1 MLQFAAPE
9 WLLLAPVIVF
19 AAWRWPELALMRP
32 RRAAL
37 VALLLL
43 VLVQPEIRRLGK
55 GLDLWVLVD
64 RSASA
69 ADAIEPR
76 RAEME
81 GLIERAKGQDDR
93 VFYVDFAKIA
103 QLRCD
108 TDPIPEAQKQETRM
122 ALAIETTL
130 ARLDPERASRLLVLT
145 DGASTEPLA
154 GLGERLRNSETPL
167 DYRLLNAG
175 ETGDYR
181 LADLILPARVQP
193 GEPFL
198 IEIAAEGNPDAVVPC
213 DIERDG
219 KKIGSAD
226 VEIKHGRGRLR
237 LTDRLGRAG
246 GAKYTARLRPA
257 ADARPGNNFL
267 DRWIEVVGGPR
278 ILLVTKFPDDPLGP
292 LLREQ
297 GFAVETIVRPSDL
310 HIGMLSGARGV
321 ILNNVPAYD
330 LPGEFL
336 AALDFYVRG
345 QGGGLLMAGGKQSF
359 GSGGYFQSAVDGLLP
374 VSMELRSEHRK
385 LAVAMAVVLDRSG
398 SMGANVAGAAGVQKM
413 DLADEGAARCVS
425 LLGGLDS
432 VSVIAMDTQPHIVVP
447 MTQVAGNTN
456 KITALVRQ
464 IDSGG
469 GGICVPTGLKAAR
482 EELQK
487 TSAGQRHIVLFAD
500 ANDALQELGP
510 YPELIKEITKEGI
523 TISVIGMGAE
533 TDSGGKF
540 LQEVA
545 QLGKGRIFFNADPNQ
560 LPALFAQE
568 TVAVA
573 RSAFLDEATPVEPAP
588 AWKEIAA
595 KPLRWLPTID
605 GYNLSYL
612 RPGASVGLLSKDEY
626 AAPLVA
632 WWQRGTGRVAAV
644 SFPLGGEFSSR
655 IRTWPQYADFAQT
668 LGRWL
673 AGDGLPPGLGLKEEI
688 DGTELRLDLYYDESW
703 VDRLAEHPPRI
714 ALTEGAGADLREPA
728 WQRMEPGH
736 FRCAVDLSPGQGV
749 RGAVRV
755 GDHSLPFGPILAGSN
770 LEWSAPPAR
779 VAELRALARASGGA
793 ERIDLGKAWEA
804 PRRAAWRP
812 LRNGLLIAAV
822 LAFLFD
828 ALATR
833 LGWRR
838 G

>member
-1 MLQFAAPE
+1 MRFAAPE
-9 WLLLAPVIVF
+9 WFLLVPVVLLC
-19 AAWRWPELALMRP
+19 AWWWPAFDLWRP

-37 VALLLL
+37 VVLLLL
-43 VLVQPEIRRLGK
+43 VLTRPEIRRLGK

-69 ADAIEPR
+69 ADALEPR

-81 GLIERAKGQDDR
+81 GLIQRAKGPDDR
-93 VFYVDFAKIA
+93 IFFVDFAKIA
-103 QLRCD
+103 QLRSE
-108 TDPIPEAQKQETRM
+108 TDPIAEAEKQETRM

-130 ARLDPERASRLLVLT
+130 ARMDPDRAARILVLT
-145 DGASTEPLA
+145 DGASTEPLD
-154 GLGERLRNSETPL
+154 GLGDRLRLSETPL
-167 DYRLLNAG
+167 DYRLLGAD
-175 ETGDYR
+175 EAGDYR
-181 LADLILPARVQP
+181 VADLVLPSRVQP

-198 IEIAAEGNPDAVVPC
+198 IEIAVEGNPDGIVPC

-226 VEIKHGRGRLR
+226 VAIMQGRGRLR
-237 LTDRLGRAG
+237 FTDRLTRPG
-246 GAKYTARLRPA
+246 GAKYTVRLRA
-257 ADARPGNNFL
+257 EADTRPGNNFL
-267 DRWIEVVGGPR
+267 DRWIEVASGPR
-278 ILLVTKFPDDPLGP
+278 ILLATKFPDDPLAAV
-292 LLREQ
+292 LRAQ
-297 GFAVETIVRPSDL
+297 GFSVEVTARPADL

-321 ILNNVPAYD
+321 ILNNVPAYE

-345 QGGGLLMAGGKQSF
+345 QGGGLLMVGGKQSF

-385 LAVAMAVVLDRSG
+385 LAVAMAVVMDRSG
-398 SMGANVAGAAGVQKM
+398 SMSANVAGSAGVQKI

-425 LLGGLDS
+425 LLGGLDA
-432 VSVIAMDTQPHIVVP
+432 VSVIAMDTQPHVVVP
-447 MTQVAGNTN
+447 MTQVAGNTK
-456 KITALVRQ
+456 KITELVRQ

-482 EELQK
+482 EELKK
-487 TSAGQRHIVLFAD
+487 TTAGQRHIVLFAD

-510 YPELIKEITKEGI
+510 YPELIREITKEGI
-523 TISVIGMGAE
+523 TISVIGMGSD

-568 TVAVA
+568 TVAIA
-573 RSAFLDEATPVEPAP
+573 RSAFLDAPTPLGPAP
-588 AWKEIAA
+588 GWKEIAA
-595 KPLRWLPTID
+595 KPLRWLPEID

-632 WWQRGTGRVAAV
+632 WWQRGSGRVAAV
-644 SFPLGGEFSSR
+644 SFPLAGDYSGRVRS
-655 IRTWPQYADFAQT
+655 WPQYADFVQT
-668 LGRWL
+668 IGRWI
-673 AGDGLPPGLGLKEEI
+673 AGNGLPPGLGLKEAI
-688 DGTELRLDLYYDESW
+688 DGTQLCLDLYYDDSW
-703 VDRLAEHPPRI
+703 VSLLAEHPPRI
-714 ALTEGAGADLREPA
+714 AIADGTGAAVREPA
-728 WQRMEPGH
+728 WERMEPGH
-736 FRCAVDLSPGQGV
+736 FRCAVALSPGQWM

-755 GDHSLPFGPILAGSN
+755 GEHTLPFGPLLAGPN
-770 LEWSAPPAR
+770 LEWSSPR
-779 VAELRALARASGGA
+779 GRIAELRALALASHGV

-804 PRRAAWRP
+804 PHRMAWRS
-812 LRNGLLIAAV
+812 LRSGLLIAAI

-833 LGWRR
+833 LAWQRW
-838 G
+838 